1 MQEQERLIVPGLG
14 VVILLAAFTLGA
26 PPIFTVLLVI
36 LGLAAA
42 GTYFAPPAV
51 QVETRVGIAALGLVL
66 LVVHYASAGFWLA
79 LLSFA
84 GIGALQF
91 RNRAALG
98 KELATV
104 MWLNVVL
111 ARRSAATAQTG
122 GAEGEDSG
130 SAGAALGLSA
140 LQGRVTVA
148 AIGAALMGVIALL
161 SATMPW
167 VLVTFTIGGET
178 TGIGF
183 SGTEAARTIREGA
196 GGGVVVTLILVVGA
210 ALALA
215 SIASAVLPRIVP
227 ILVGVAGILLTV
239 FAYVYLF
246 GKFAEGSDGNVVTFP
261 HLGFFVTGG
270 AFLMVLLLYVCP
282 AAYRSRS

>member
-1 MQEQERLIVPGLG
+1 MQQQERLIVPGLG
-14 VVILLAAFTLGA
+14 VVVLLAAFTLGA
-26 PPIFTVLLVI
+26 PLIFTVLLVI
-36 LGLAAA
+36 LGLAAT

-51 QVETRVGIAALGLVL
+51 QVETRVGIAALGLLL
-66 LVVHYASAGFWLA
+66 LVVHYASPGFWLA

-104 MWLNVVL
+104 GWLNAVL

-122 GAEGEDSG
+122 GEEGE
-130 SAGAALGLSA
+130 AASPPALPGV

-167 VLVTFTIGGET
+167 VLVTFSIGGET

-183 SGTEAARTIREGA
+183 SGTEAARTISEEA
-196 GGGVVVTLILVVGA
+196 GGGAVVTLILVVGA

-215 SIASAVLPRIVP
+215 SVASAVLPRIVP
-227 ILVGVAGILLTV
+227 ILVGVAGMLLTV

-246 GKFAEGSDGNVVTFP
+246 GKFGEGSEGSVVTFP

-282 AAYRSRS
+282 AAYKSKR